1 MSKKETAEVVNET
14 AVNEVET
21 AEIVTAEVIEVPK
34 VIGLIKPIDG
44 RRFRLLKMP
53 AQTPRGV
60 QRQIVLRCLL
70 DQNGQPATA
79 KELTPAATTYGL
91 VAVGGIE
98 ASVKWH
104 LHQLVKLGLVEQL

>member
-1 MSKKETAEVVNET
+1 MSKKTAEVMEET
-14 AVNEVET
+14 AVNETEV
-21 AEIVTAEVIEVPK
+21 VSAEVIEIPK
-34 VIGLIKPIDG
+34 LESPVIGG
-44 RRFRLLKMP
+44 RKFRLLKLP
-53 AQTPRGV
+53 ATTPRGV

-70 DQNGQPATA
+70 DANGEPRTV
-79 KELTPAATTYGL
+79 KELTIPATTYGL